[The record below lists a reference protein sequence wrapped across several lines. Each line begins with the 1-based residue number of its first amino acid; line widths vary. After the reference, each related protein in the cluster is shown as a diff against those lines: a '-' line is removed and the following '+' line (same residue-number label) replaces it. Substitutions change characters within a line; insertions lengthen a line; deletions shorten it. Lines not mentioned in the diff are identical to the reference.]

1 MTRVDI
7 TAMRQAPRAYAP
19 IAMAAHV
26 IARLPR
32 GGFRVRLTNSHELD
46 IPPASG
52 RQTDIRLL
60 GDIVFI
66 EWAAGRRP
74 GWRLMPAI
82 SLPV

>member
-7 TAMRQAPRAYAP
+7 TAMRQTPRAYAP
-19 IAMAAHV
+19 IPIAAHV
-26 IARLPR
+26 IACLPR
-32 GGFRVRLTNSHELD
+32 GGLRVRLANNHELD

-66 EWAAGRRP
+66 QWAA